1 MNCNEFEALVND
13 LARKRMMDAALRD
26 ETDLHAKDCARCNAR
41 LAEEKQL
48 TVGLRAL
55 AILDENKKAP
65 ASIEANLLSAFRK
78 NGAAAHSPVS
88 AGSSL
93 LSAPLR
99 LLRINRWWVAAA
111 VILILFAIV
120 ALRFQIANQQVRLPE
135 QQIVQQ
141 QPQEPSPNNKDEKKI
156 VPDNS
161 PAPNKTGEVH
171 IGADH
176 KQKRAQ
182 RHNISNKD
190 LQKLNPHLAT
200 SESTGSASAAE
211 TLPAQQQ
218 LTQSEITTPFI
229 SLTQGYTLPMPE
241 GGQLLR
247 VELPRSALASFGLPV
262 NEERLNG
269 RVKADVVVGNDG
281 IPRAI
286 RFVR

>member
-93 LSAPLR
+93 LSAPSR
-99 LLRINRWWVAAA
+99 VLRINRWWVAAA

-120 ALRFQIANQQVRLPE
+120 ALRFQIANQEVRLPE
-135 QQIVQQ
+135 QQLVQQ
-141 QPQEPSPNNKDEKKI
+141 QPKPQEPSPNNKDEKKI

-161 PAPNKTGEVH
+161 SAPDKADKLH
-171 IGADH
+171 IGRDH
-176 KQKRAQ
+176 KQKRAP
-182 RHNISNKD
+182 RPKD

-200 SESTGSASAAE
+200 STSTGSASAAE
-211 TLPAQQQ
+211 NLSAQQQ

-269 RVKADVVVGNDG
+269 RIKADVVVGNDG